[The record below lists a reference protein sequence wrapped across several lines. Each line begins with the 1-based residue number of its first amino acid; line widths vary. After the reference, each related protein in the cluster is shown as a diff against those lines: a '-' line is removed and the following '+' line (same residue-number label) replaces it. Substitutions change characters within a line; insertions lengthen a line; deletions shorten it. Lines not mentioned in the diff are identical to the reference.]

1 MRMNLYTKNYL
12 FGTMLLMSF
21 LLIQN
26 TSLVAQ
32 VNALD
37 VDDTKVK
44 EQPYLFEANV
54 TEETKLVFQK
64 VLSIQNKLKGLS
76 EDRIGA
82 SILEDCN
89 IKLSTKKEVL
99 CPHFP
104 SEDFSN
110 AEKSKIL
117 SWIQEFPAEIDG
129 FLEISRNIL
138 NRLENRI

>member
-76 EDRIGA
+76 EDRK
-82 SILEDCN
+82 
-89 IKLSTKKEVL
+89 IKLPSKKEAL
-99 CPHFP
+99 CPNFP
-104 SEDFSN
+104 SDDFSECN
-110 AEKSKIL
+110 KEKLID
-117 SWIQEFPAEIDG
+117 WISNFPHEMNGYMDIVN
-129 FLEISRNIL
+129 NIL
-138 NRLENRI
+138 FRLEQRI

>member
-82 SILEDCN
+82 SILEDCK
-89 IKLSTKKEVL
+89 IKLLSKKEAL
-99 CPHFP
+99 CPNFP
-104 SEDFSN
+104 SDDFSECN
-110 AEKSKIL
+110 KEKLID
-117 SWIQEFPAEIDG
+117 WISSFPNEMNGYMDIVN
-129 FLEISRNIL
+129 NIL
-138 NRLENRI
+138 FRLEQRI

>member
-1 MRMNLYTKNYL
+1 
-12 FGTMLLMSF
+12 LMSF

-64 VLSIQNKLKGLS
+64 VLFFKEKIHALS

-89 IKLSTKKEVL
+89 VKLLPKKEFL
-99 CPHFP
+99 CPHYP
-104 SEDFSN
+104 TDN
-110 AEKSKIL
+110 
-117 SWIQEFPAEIDG
+117 
-129 FLEISRNIL
+129 FLEIKEQSLVEWISSYPNEISGYLDILKNIQY
-138 NRLENRI
+138 RLEQRI